1 MQLEEALRVAE
12 VDLTLVAL
20 REAELLDRADALAD
34 EHRPAFGIERTVARE
49 DDALDAEERD
59 AAGER
64 RRGAAEHGVAVEQLE
79 VLDRGAL
86 EALQYLG
93 LVGSRYGCGSG
104 LCGACYVLIDGR
116 PMASCD
122 LPVSFAVGKQIT
134 TVEGLAAKGE
144 LHAVQRAL
152 IAEQAAQCGYCMS
165 GIAVSA
171 AALLAANKRPTEAQ
185 VRAALDKH
193 LCRCGSHNRVVKAVL
208 RAAHE

>member
-1 MQLEEALRVAE
+1 MNVTVNGATREVVAKPDTPLLYVLRN
-12 VDLTLVAL
+12 D
-20 REAELLDRADALAD
+20 
-34 EHRPAFGIERTVARE
+34 F
-49 DDALDAEERD
+49 
-59 AAGER
+59 
-64 RRGAAEHGVAVEQLE
+64 
-79 VLDRGAL
+79 
-86 EALQYLG
+86 G
-93 LVGSRYGCGSG
+93 LVGSRFGCGSG
-104 LCGACYVLIDGR
+104 QCGACYVLLDGR

-134 TVEGLAAKGE
+134 TVEGLGRNGE
-144 LHAVQRAL
+144 LHSVQRAL

-208 RAAHE
+208 KAAHE